1 MCTWVTLWLVA
12 SAPGYAKS
20 KYVVGDKVQQTL

>member
-1 MCTWVTLWLVA
+1 MCTWLWLVA